1 MPAMHQLGGF
11 ARLLYCRVRGVGF
24 NRCYCRRSL
33 MLRRRVKRGGHLN
46 DSLCGFTDFIEHK
59 SAPYF
64 GSTTCAGPSI
74 SIVFVLRRPLR
85 SGFNDNRRRDLC
97 QEAVGKLE
105 ARKSGLWQ
113 RQPAPPSGCC
123 GAVFLQRVEDLFRED
138 DSISAS
144 NVGTRSTVR
153 RPIFFFATRRS
164 LISL

>member
-11 ARLLYCRVRGVGF
+11 ARLLYCRVRGVLQ
-24 NRCYCRRSL
+24 SL
-33 MLRRRVKRGGHLN
+33 LLPPLSHASPEVKRGGHLN

-113 RQPAPPSGCC
+113 RQPTPPSGCC

-153 RPIFFFATRRS
+153 RPMFFFATRRS